1 MVESTND
8 VRAKDSYFPFG
19 GGYYIFK
26 YPGVQ
31 RVESTTGVSTY
42 LHRSNTPN
50 WVIYRLSD
58 VMLLKSEA
66 LVQKDGTDNFN
77 KAMELINE
85 TYLRSNE
92 DGDSLKVANY
102 GTKIEMEKLVLR
114 ERHRELLF
122 EGKRW
127 FDLVRLA
134 RRENSTTSL
143 NTYVDHKSTSATS
156 STLGALVMDAIYMPI
171 SRWEIEA
178 NPKLKQN
185 PFYEENSSSTR

>member
-1 MVESTND
+1 
-8 VRAKDSYFPFG
+8 
-19 GGYYIFK
+19 
-26 YPGVQ
+26 
-31 RVESTTGVSTY
+31 
-42 LHRSNTPN
+42 
-50 WVIYRLSD
+50 
-58 VMLLKSEA
+58 
-66 LVQKDGTDNFN
+66 
-77 KAMELINE
+77 MELINE